1 MAREKQTP
9 DEEEQE
15 KKKPAKE
22 ENGSVI
28 TDLLNKLSLSLYG
41 ASRDSNA
48 VDDINDRFNSI
59 IQKQIDQITDNGENS
74 LNSFLGKLYTD
85 DRNMRQGLGSDII
98 NDLQLNNTGANPQ
111 DFFTQQNMNRMI
123 RQSMAEDLSKQLIE
137 LNHAKGIMADTINSA
152 DSTTGAISRKIVFEN
167 TTLSDSEKNYL
178 PIIEAMEK
186 KFDTLAKIKDFITPN
201 TLGYGEYY
209 VYTVPY
215 YHLFNDFIKRYKTGS
230 NVSC

>member
-111 DFFTQQNMNRMI
+111 DFFTQQN
-123 RQSMAEDLSKQLIE
+123 SS
-137 LNHAKGIMADTINSA
+137 
-152 DSTTGAISRKIVFEN
+152 
-167 TTLSDSEKNYL
+167 
-178 PIIEAMEK
+178 
-186 KFDTLAKIKDFITPN
+186 
-201 TLGYGEYY
+201 
-209 VYTVPY
+209 
-215 YHLFNDFIKRYKTGS
+215 
-230 NVSC
+230 